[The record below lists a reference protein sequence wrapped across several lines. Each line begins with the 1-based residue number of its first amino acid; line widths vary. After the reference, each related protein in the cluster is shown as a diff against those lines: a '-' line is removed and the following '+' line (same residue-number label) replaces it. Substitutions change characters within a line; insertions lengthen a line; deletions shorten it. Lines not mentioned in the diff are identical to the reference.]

1 VARQGTPP
9 TPADRLGTPV
19 SRLGTAGSEGR
30 APSRGHHF
38 TLTVRDGEQGE
49 QPAMFF
55 MDSGGGREM
64 TLIAKKPL
72 PSSWAAQEPRVHPR
86 RHVAKSEQPRSIQLD
101 QTRLMGIAHK
111 VHTRLLSELQEAQAL
126 LVQERQRSAEI
137 ATKLS
142 PERLQQLN
150 AAFPSPH
157 FDSQRTPMRSDRP
170 QTQTADA
177 AIQDHSEANSPGL
190 ALRGQRSPL
199 ISTVESTKP
208 RGIKP
213 DPNRYRAPPRSDTR
227 TAFARGRGLDFLS
240 GVTRS
245 ATWRLQHQW
254 QGGLNWKEFQ
264 GDDRLQSSG
273 DPEVILSGSHTV
285 DCIAGIDID
294 GRIEAERVLRKR
306 LTELG
311 EAEEEGRNV
320 SQDHPRAPQSRAG
333 TSASRATHV
342 TGMSEAHVAGVRRAR
357 LQAFQECF
365 DSLICRF
372 DKYSPLLSRI
382 KREFDSLVDAFEQ
395 SIDDVTARKVEPV
408 AKQADDLKMMK
419 SSCEKRIETLTL
431 ELRELEAKAHT
442 SMERVRHLTE
452 SNSACTVMVGTRQI
466 QSRKSDQ
473 DFTKRSLYNDTLTMK
488 NFDLKGIRAQ
498 QSSIRQ
504 QISKNEAAI
513 VELEIEIKR
522 MHEEEDQL
530 KKELD
535 LLCKEA
541 QEHGAGLRPL
551 VHQHCTDTGESW
563 DVNDLER
570 ALIATGDSRLTN
582 HDIARILTKATL

>member
-1 VARQGTPP
+1 
-9 TPADRLGTPV
+9 
-19 SRLGTAGSEGR
+19 
-30 APSRGHHF
+30 
-38 TLTVRDGEQGE
+38 
-49 QPAMFF
+49 MFF

-72 PSSWAAQEPRVHPR
+72 PSSWAAQEPRVHPKR
-86 RHVAKSEQPRSIQLD
+86 QVAKSEQPRSVQFD

-126 LVQERQRSAEI
+126 LDQERERSAEI

-150 AAFPSPH
+150 VAFPSPH

-177 AIQDHSEANSPGL
+177 AIQDQSESNTPGL
-190 ALRGQRSPL
+190 ATRGQRSPL
-199 ISTVESTKP
+199 TSTVESTKP

-227 TAFARGRGLDFLS
+227 TAFARGRGLDLS
-240 GVTRS
+240 SGITRS

-273 DPEVILSGSHTV
+273 GPEVILSGSHTV
-285 DCIAGIDID
+285 NCIAGIDLD

-306 LTELG
+306 LTDLD
-311 EAEEEGRNV
+311 EA
-320 SQDHPRAPQSRAG
+320 QDHPHAPQSRPG
-333 TSASRATHV
+333 TSASRATNV
-342 TGMSEAHVAGVRRAR
+342 TGVSEAHVAGVRRAR
-357 LQAFQECF
+357 LQAYQECF

-372 DKYSPLLSRI
+372 DKYSPLLSQI
-382 KREFDSLVDAFEQ
+382 KREFDGLVDAFEQ

-408 AKQADDLKMMK
+408 AKQTDDLKMMK

-431 ELRELEAKAHT
+431 ELRGLEAKAHT

-452 SNSACTVMVGTRQI
+452 SNSACTMMVGTRQI

-488 NFDLKGIRAQ
+488 NFELKGILAK
-498 QSSIRQ
+498 QSWIRQ
-504 QISKNEAAI
+504 QIDKNEAAI
-513 VELEIEIKR
+513 VEIEFEIKR

-535 LLCKEA
+535 LLCKGA
-541 QEHGAGLRPL
+541 QEHGAGLRAL
-551 VHQHCTDTGESW
+551 VRQHCTDTGESW

-570 ALIATGDSRLTN
+570 ALMETGDRKLTN
-582 HDIARILTKATL
+582 HDIFARILTKATL

>member
-1 VARQGTPP
+1 
-9 TPADRLGTPV
+9 
-19 SRLGTAGSEGR
+19 
-30 APSRGHHF
+30 
-38 TLTVRDGEQGE
+38 
-49 QPAMFF
+49 MFF

-86 RHVAKSEQPRSIQLD
+86 RHVTKSEQPRSVKPLD

-126 LVQERQRSAEI
+126 LAQERERSAEI

-150 AAFPSPH
+150 AAFRSPH

-170 QTQTADA
+170 PKQTADA
-177 AIQDHSEANSPGL
+177 AIQDQSEANSPRL
-190 ALRGQRSPL
+190 ATRGQRSSSL
-199 ISTVESTKP
+199 TSTVESTKP

-227 TAFARGRGLDFLS
+227 TAFARGRGLDSSS

-264 GDDRLQSSG
+264 GDPGRLQSSG
-273 DPEVILSGSHTV
+273 DPEATLSVRH
-285 DCIAGIDID
+285 IAGIDVD

-306 LTELG
+306 LTDLD
-311 EAEEEGRNV
+311 EA
-320 SQDHPRAPQSRAG
+320 QDHPHAPQSRPG
-333 TSASRATHV
+333 TSASRATNV
-342 TGMSEAHVAGVRRAR
+342 TGVSEAHVAGVRRAR
-357 LQAFQECF
+357 LQAYQECF

-372 DKYSPLLSRI
+372 DKYSPLLSQI
-382 KREFDSLVDAFEQ
+382 KREFDGLVDAFEQ

-408 AKQADDLKMMK
+408 AKQTDDLKMMK

-431 ELRELEAKAHT
+431 ELRGLEAKAHT

-452 SNSACTVMVGTRQI
+452 SNSACTIMVGTRQI

-488 NFDLKGIRAQ
+488 NFELKGILAK
-498 QSSIRQ
+498 QSWIRQ
-504 QISKNEAAI
+504 QIDKNEAAI
-513 VELEIEIKR
+513 VEIEFEIKR

-535 LLCKEA
+535 LLCKGA
-541 QEHGAGLRPL
+541 QEHGAGLRAL
-551 VHQHCTDTGESW
+551 VRQHCTDTGESW

-570 ALIATGDSRLTN
+570 ALMETGDRKLTN
-582 HDIARILTKATL
+582 HDIFARILTKATL